1 MKQKLLL
8 VASLAVGLLAAI
20 LARAWV
26 NARNAE
32 VEAEIEAIRKNAKPV
47 LVLAASR
54 PLTAGTKIE
63 MSDLANAD
71 TPQAAVGSDNITAD
85 DLHRVVGRTI
95 KRTLSK
101 GDPILWTYLEGGRDI
116 ARKLSED
123 VSSGMRAISI
133 PVSGAAAVSG
143 LVRPSDHV
151 DVLATFATGL
161 DKDNPELVT
170 MTVVQNVTVLATG
183 TETSRSRSASASS
196 SGSYGTV
203 TLLVASLTL
212 MILAFSAANHGRLW
226 CNAVCPVGTL
236 LGLVSRFAFFKP
248 VFDLEKCNGCG
259 ICSRKCKAECID
271 PTLHQIDLSR
281 CVACYDCVE
290 ACRQKAISIGLYG
303 KTAQEVPTETSKE
316 AEK

>member
-1 MKQKLLL
+1 MKQTFLL
-8 VASLAVGLLAAI
+8 VASIAVGLLAAI

-32 VEAEIEAIRKNAKPV
+32 FDARIERLKASQATVQV
-47 LVLAASR
+47 LYAAR
-54 PLTAGTKIE
+54 PLAAGTKLE
-63 MSDLANAD
+63 SSDLIPGE
-71 TPQAAVGSDNITAD
+71 TLQVAVGSDNISALD
-85 DLHRVVGRTI
+85 KHRVVGRTLNH
-95 KRTLSK
+95 TVSAE
-101 GDPILWTYLEGGRDI
+101 DPILWTYLEGGRDT

-183 TETSRSRSASASS
+183 TETSRSRSAAANA

-203 TLLVASLTL
+203 TLLVAPREAEVLVFAQQMRGSLFLTL
-212 MILAFSAANHGRLW
+212 RHPRDVHYESELPRVDFSKIESEL
-226 CNAVCPVGTL
+226 
-236 LGLVSRFAFFKP
+236 
-248 VFDLEKCNGCG
+248 
-259 ICSRKCKAECID
+259 KALNE
-271 PTLHQIDLSR
+271 
-281 CVACYDCVE
+281 E
-290 ACRQKAISIGLYG
+290 RQKSTRRPAGSR
-303 KTAQEVPTETSKE
+303 
-316 AEK
+316 